1 MVNEP
6 LLRPDITLAI
16 DSDGVI
22 RDAVSSEDLSDESLA
37 AWRGRAWEDTVTRDA
52 GPNVTRLMAQS
63 RQSGESSRIQV
74 HQRLPSGREIPIE
87 YTTISLGK
95 KRGFIA
101 TGRNLQMI
109 SDLQT
114 RLLDAQQAREQDY
127 WKLRDVET
135 RYRALLDAT
144 NEAVALVRASN
155 LRVVEANIM
164 ATKSLGLVPGAEFLT
179 GISARD
185 RRSLETMLGAV
196 RAQGRAPSIALH
208 LSSASPW
215 SLRASQITSD
225 AGSFYLFQMTPL
237 AGVADPKIVAE
248 ALPLDDLIQRFPDAV
263 VIVDR
268 DGVIRRANHTFLDMT
283 QVGVESALIGQNLR
297 RWLSQPGVDASVLL
311 NMVQRH
317 GAVRGMACKLEGDL
331 GSVTDVEVSAVG
343 DRAVQARHFGII
355 LKDNT
360 SREPPEFRT
369 SLSNLTERTGDIS
382 LPQASLDEIVKA
394 SVEQIERRCIAEAL
408 EKNNGN
414 RTQAAKYLGVSR
426 QSLHMKLNKYKFGQ
440 IRA

>member
-6 LLRPDITLAI
+6 LLRPDITLTI

-22 RDAVSSEDLSDESLA
+22 RDAVSSEELSDESLA
-37 AWRGRAWEDTVTRDA
+37 PWRGRAWEDTVA
-52 GPNVTRLMAQS
+52 PGVGPNVTRLMAQS

-74 HQRLPSGREIPIE
+74 NQRLPSGREVPIE

-109 SDLQT
+109 SDLQS

-144 NEAVALVRASN
+144 TEAVALVRASN
-155 LRVVEANIM
+155 LRVVEANII
-164 ATKSLGLVPGAEFLT
+164 ATKSLGLVPGAEFFP
-179 GISARD
+179 GIPARD
-185 RRSLETMLGAV
+185 RKSLETMLGV
-196 RAQGRAPSIALH
+196 LRAQGRAPSIALH

-237 AGVADPKIVAE
+237 AGVMEPKMVAE
-248 ALPLDDLIQRFPDAV
+248 ALPLEELIQRFPDAV
-263 VIVDR
+263 AIVDQ

-283 QVGVESALIGQNLR
+283 QVGVESALIGQNIR
-297 RWLSQPGVDASVLL
+297 RWLSQPGADASVILG
-311 NMVQRH
+311 MVQRH
-317 GAVRGMACKLEGDL
+317 GGVRGMACKLEGDL
-331 GSVTDVEVSAVG
+331 GSLTDVEVSAVG
-343 DRAVQARHFGII
+343 DRASQARHFGII
-355 LKDNT
+355 LKDIT
-360 SREPPEFRT
+360 SRQPQELRPTVDNVTKPK
-369 SLSNLTERTGDIS
+369 GDLS
-382 LPQASLDEIVKA
+382 LPQASLEEIVKA
-394 SVEQIERRCIAEAL
+394 SVEEIERRCISEAL
-408 EKNNGN
+408 EKSSGN

-426 QSLHMKLNKYKFGQ
+426 QSLHMKLNKYRLDQ
-440 IRA
+440 I

>member
-1 MVNEP
+1 MINEP
-6 LLRPDITLAI
+6 LLRPDIVLTI

-22 RDAVSSEDLSDESLA
+22 RDAVSSEELSEESLA
-37 AWRGRAWEDTVTRDA
+37 PWRGLAWEDTVAPDV

-74 HQRLPSGREIPIE
+74 QQRLPSGREVPIE

-114 RLLDAQQAREQDY
+114 RLLDAQKAREQDY

-144 NEAVALVRASN
+144 SEAVALVRASN

-164 ATKSLGLVPGAEFLT
+164 ATKSLGLVPGGECFP
-179 GISARD
+179 GIPTRD
-185 RRSLETMLGAV
+185 RKSLEAMLGAV
-196 RAQGRAPSIALH
+196 RTQGRAPSIVLH

-215 SLRASQITSD
+215 SLRASQIKSD

-237 AGVADPKIVAE
+237 AGVAEPKIVTE
-248 ALPLDDLIQRFPDAV
+248 ALPLGDLIQRFPDAIA
-263 VIVDR
+263 IVDR

-283 QVGVESALIGQNLR
+283 QVGLESALIGRNIR
-297 RWLSQPGVDASVLL
+297 RWLSQPGSDATVILS
-311 NMVQRH
+311 MVQRH
-317 GAVRGMACKLEGDL
+317 GSVKGMACKLEGDL
-331 GSVTDVEVSAVG
+331 GSLTDVEVSAVG
-343 DRAVQARHFGII
+343 DHAGQARHFGII
-355 LKDNT
+355 LKDVT
-360 SREPPEFRT
+360 SREPKELRA
-369 SLSNLTERTGDIS
+369 SIDNLTKRPGDLS
-382 LPQASLDEIVKA
+382 LPQSSLEEIVKT
-394 SVEQIERRCIAEAL
+394 SVENIERRYISEAL
-408 EKNNGN
+408 DKSSGN

-426 QSLHMKLNKYKFGQ
+426 QSLHMKLKKYKLDQ
-440 IRA
+440 I